1 MPDLVQAVGRALRIQ
16 PSEGKV
22 ASLVVPVL
30 LGPGETTDNMLTS
43 KAYGGLAKLL
53 EALRA
58 HDTRIVEA
66 LAVPQVS
73 SRSKGVQ
80 SREGGQSAEGT
91 EDEDGVRI
99 SVPARA
105 LLKFST
111 PRDAA
116 ALAAFISLRVLHP
129 EKEHWRRGVE
139 AAVIYTRLHGD
150 LKIPFTYRVPDSRGH
165 KAEGQGQEESEG
177 AREGWP
183 ASLTD
188 FPLGQWIADARHRH
202 ARGRL
207 DAERVQQLEQLGMVW
222 SHHDVAWE
230 EGLTAARGWAKEN
243 GHLLAPLDAV
253 HRRHKVGI
261 WLKNA
266 RADARAGTLSQERR
280 EQLDDIDPSWCPTW
294 PVEWQRAFHLT
305 RQHLETGGTL
315 PTAPGQAVHQ
325 GEDLGRWVRAQRLG
339 WDRLT
344 GPQQWTCE
352 HVLGIQPAPQ
362 DAKPRPRRTHAD
374 RWALNYTAARQYYE
388 REGHL
393 RVPRRHVE
401 RIVTGDDGQD
411 QEERNLKLGAW
422 ISNQRSRAATLAP
435 ERVEQLTAIGM
446 RWA

>member
-1 MPDLVQAVGRALRIQ
+1 M
-16 PSEGKV
+16 
-22 ASLVVPVL
+22 
-30 LGPGETTDNMLTS
+30 
-43 KAYGGLAKLL
+43 
-53 EALRA
+53 
-58 HDTRIVEA
+58 
-66 LAVPQVS
+66 
-73 SRSKGVQ
+73 
-80 SREGGQSAEGT
+80 
-91 EDEDGVRI
+91 
-99 SVPARA
+99 
-105 LLKFST
+105 
-111 PRDAA
+111 
-116 ALAAFISLRVLHP
+116 
-129 EKEHWRRGVE
+129 E

-325 GEDLGRWVRAQRLG
+325 GEDLGRWVRARTP
-339 WDRLT
+339 RM
-344 GPQQWTCE
+344 GPAHRPTA
-352 HVLGIQPAPQ
+352 V
-362 DAKPRPRRTHAD
+362 DVRTRPRHPARPPGRETEATPHTRRPVGTELHRRPPVLRTPSFSSRTTSRVAQ
-374 RWALNYTAARQYYE
+374 AAAQATA
-388 REGHL
+388 
-393 RVPRRHVE
+393 
-401 RIVTGDDGQD
+401 
-411 QEERNLKLGAW
+411 
-422 ISNQRSRAATLAP
+422 LAP
-435 ERVEQLTAIGM
+435 
-446 RWA
+446 